1 MTPLITFNMSHWMQ
15 FSLNYRICVHLNL
28 LYIKEQQP
36 LLPQEPLSLSKR
48 CCINFKN
55 IQNIKMFLFF
65 TYVICL
71 ILRYYSVEAH
81 RSDDLRIELFEFCQ
95 RSTAEENPTHCQ
107 VNQENGTKT
116 IKVV

>member
-1 MTPLITFNMSHWMQ
+1 M
-15 FSLNYRICVHLNL
+15 V
-28 LYIKEQQP
+28 
-36 LLPQEPLSLSKR
+36 
-48 CCINFKN
+48 
-55 IQNIKMFLFF
+55 LFF